1 LGGPAE
7 VVYWLQLKGIFD
19 HFEVPFPTLMPRN
32 FAVVLDKAID
42 KKIQKLG
49 LSDELLF
56 QSLEEWK
63 KEFISNNASMDIKL
77 NQEKEALGLIFGKSG
92 KTAAELEKSLG
103 NAFEAAKVR
112 ALKILD
118 QLGNKVKKAE
128 ERKWEIHI
136 KQRQAIFDYM
146 NPGGSPQER
155 VENFMRFYLEDNNF
169 IDQIQELFDP
179 FDFSYM
185 ILRIDHG

>member
-1 LGGPAE
+1 
-7 VVYWLQLKGIFD
+7 LKGIFD

-32 FAVVLDKAID
+32 FAVVLDSSIQR
-42 KKIQKLG
+42 KIEKLR

-56 QSLEEWK
+56 QSVEEWK
-63 KEFISNNASMDIKL
+63 KEFISTNASMDIKL
-77 NQEKEALGLIFGKSG
+77 NDEKEGLAKIFATSG
-92 KTAAELEKSLG
+92 KTASELEKSLG

-118 QLGNKVKKAE
+118 QLGQKVKKAE
-128 ERKWEIHI
+128 ERKWDIHI
-136 KQRQAIFDYM
+136 KQREAIFNYM

-155 VENFMRFYLEDNNF
+155 VENFMRFYLEDNHF

-185 ILRIDHG
+185 IVKLDNG